1 VSSPSVSLRSGV
13 QARQLQL
20 LIGLLFLA
28 AAAALAAEALS
39 TVDQPTHAVVW
50 SALAL
55 ASYAAGLLCLAG
67 LNTGTG
73 LGLTGWR
80 IGSWILLWYGL
91 AFGLAT
97 ITWIQSQDSGA
108 TAQIAT
114 SNVPRAMVLVAVGMT
129 FWVLGYLAGP
139 SRAVHRQAARGVGNL
154 GQRFTG
160 QIRSRL
166 APWVLYAIGVAAR
179 LASAATSGHFGY
191 VGDVTSVTS
200 SATSYDQILS
210 LLSLCAPLAVAA
222 AAIQVYWEGIREA
235 RFTLAVLFAIELV
248 FGAAAGGK
256 QNFIIAVLAVV
267 IPMSAARRRLP
278 KTLVIVAILIFLFV
292 AIPFNTAYRN
302 AEHSS
307 TGTVTTSE
315 VLSQAPEIFSQTI
328 NTHSM
333 ATALPNS
340 VPLLLQRIREI
351 DSPAI
356 IVQRTPSQIPFKSA
370 TQLIEAPLAE
380 IVPRAVWPGKP
391 ILATGY
397 QFSQQYFGL
406 PSGLTSSA
414 VTPVGDLYTYGG
426 WPPVIVGMFLLGCV
440 VRLLDGVLDVRTNP
454 HAIFLVLLLFPSL
467 VKDEGGWVST
477 MAGIPA
483 TIVIWLVAVSLT
495 FRVRRAA

>member
-13 QARQLQL
+13 QAWHWQF

-28 AAAALAAEALS
+28 GAAAMAAEALS
-39 TVDQPTHAVVW
+39 TADQPTHAVVW
-50 SALAL
+50 GALAL
-55 ASYAAGLLCLAG
+55 TSYAAGLLCLAG
-67 LNTGTG
+67 LITGTG
-73 LGLTGWR
+73 LGLATWR
-80 IGSWILLWYGL
+80 LGSWILLWYGL
-91 AFGLAT
+91 AFGLAS
-97 ITWIQSQDSGA
+97 ITWIQPDASASA
-108 TAQIAT
+108 AQIAI
-114 SNVPRAMVLVAVGMT
+114 SSVPRAMVLVAVGMT
-129 FWVLGYLAGP
+129 FWVLGYLVGL
-139 SRAVHRQAARGVGNL
+139 SRVVRRVAARGVQTL

-160 QIRSRL
+160 QIRSWL
-166 APWVLYAIGVAAR
+166 APWILYAIGVAAR

-191 VGDVTSVTS
+191 VGDVSSVTS
-200 SATSYDQILS
+200 SATSYGQILS

-222 AAIQVYWEGIREA
+222 AAIQVYWEGMREA
-235 RFTLAVLFAIELV
+235 RLTLGILFAIELA

-267 IPMSAARRRLP
+267 IPMSAARHKIP
-278 KTLVIVAILIFLFV
+278 KTLVIAAILIFMFV

-307 TGTVTTSE
+307 SATLTTSE
-315 VLSQAPEIFSQTI
+315 VLSQAPEIFRQTI
-328 NTHSM
+328 STHSI
-333 ATALPNS
+333 ATALPSS

-356 IVQRTPSQIPFKSA
+356 IVQRTPGQIPFNSP
-370 TQLIEAPLAE
+370 THLIEAPLIE

-397 QFSQQYFGL
+397 QFSQQYFDL

-414 VTPVGDLYTYGG
+414 ITPVGDLYTYGG

-440 VRLLDGVLDVRTNP
+440 VRLLDDALDVRTNP
-454 HAIFLVLLLFPSL
+454 HAIFLVLLLFPTL
-467 VKDEGGWVST
+467 VKDEGGWIST

-483 TIVIWLVAVSLT
+483 TILIWLVAVSLT
-495 FRVRRAA
+495 FRLRRVA